1 MKKLSLLSTLFLATG
16 GLVFASATANN
27 NVIKANAE
35 ESSTQTYINHDYTQE
50 AQPGDGSIVEYDGL
64 EYASNSYRITNQR
77 TSTRFNYVTYKI
89 TTKTSGYTFKQLTV
103 NFTGGLLY
111 YYNEGNTTGNN
122 VTCFVS
128 TVKPSD
134 NLETVLL
141 GYIDKYPGTNSW
153 QYNLTFDCTEMAT
166 ALNSSTLYVTIN
178 MGTKKTGSGF
188 DQTWIYLS
196 KMKIVGTEGT
206 PLLSDSGFEKAD
218 TWENADLKT
227 ANAWTNENVATSAY
241 GVYAK
246 QNGGTITASLTNP
259 YTATIEYE
267 LAAPDGQK
275 LSSLTMNFSIRFTS
289 GGSSKPALDGAEFMN
304 ISYHDETMADEN
316 VYKSIVALTHKGN
329 SWVYDNDDLNDGYN
343 YYYIDTAGNA
353 KDLTIRHGCLG
364 STVKVRFEIS
374 YFGDL
379 SGLDADNWIASYR
392 KTEIQYMTRYYN
404 YSEVLD
410 KIKNTSTCNDYASVD
425 TLKGYISNLTS
436 SEQTSIN
443 EEYFVDEGGIG
454 TTVSY
459 KLYYMQYMKDHG
471 GAVPSFLN
479 ITFMDASKN
488 NNILIIGVV
497 VGLALLSVAGYFIL
511 RKNK

>member
-1 MKKLSLLSTLFLATG
+1 MKKLSLLSTLLLATG
-16 GLVFASATANN
+16 GLVFASVTANN

-35 ESSTQTYINHDYTQE
+35 ETSTQTYINHDYTQS
-50 AQPGDGSIVEYDGL
+50 ALPGDASTTIVEANGL
-64 EYASNSYRITNQR
+64 AYVSNSYRITDR
-77 TSTRFNYVTYKI
+77 STRFNYATYKI
-89 TTKTSGYTFKQLTV
+89 TTKNSGYTFKQLTV

-111 YYNEGNTTGNN
+111 AYGNAGNN

-128 TVKPSD
+128 TVQPTA
-134 NLETVLL
+134 NLEAVLL
-141 GYIDKYPGTNSW
+141 GYVNKYSGTSSW

-166 ALNSSTLYVTIN
+166 ALNSNTLYVTIN
-178 MGTKKTGSGF
+178 MGTKTTGTGF
-188 DQTWIYLS
+188 DQSWLYLS
-196 KMKIVGTEGT
+196 KMKITGTEGT
-206 PLLSDSGFEKAD
+206 PLMSNSGFEKAD
-218 TWENADLKT
+218 TWESTDSDPR
-227 ANAWTNENVATSAY
+227 NAWINNNVARSTY
-241 GVYAK
+241 GAYAK

-259 YTATIEYE
+259 YTATIEYT
-267 LAAPDGQK
+267 LTAPEGQK
-275 LSSLTMNFSIRFTS
+275 LSSLVMNLSLRFTAKDILN
-289 GGSSKPALDGAEFMN
+289 GTEFMN
-304 ISYHDETMADEN
+304 ISYHDETMADG
-316 VYKSIVALTHKGN
+316 VYKSIVALTHIGN
-329 SWVYDNDDLNDGYN
+329 SWVYDNDSLNDGYN

-353 KDLTIRHGCLG
+353 KDLTVRHGCLG

-374 YFGDL
+374 YFGNL
-379 SGLDADNWIASYR
+379 SGLAADNWVASYR
-392 KTEIQYMTRYYN
+392 WTQVQYMTRYYN

-410 KIKNTSTCNDYASVD
+410 AIKNTSTCNDYASVD
-425 TLKGYISNLTS
+425 TLKGYISKLTS

-443 EEYFVDEGGIG
+443 AEYFVDEGGIG

>member
-16 GLVFASATANN
+16 GLVFASVTANN

-35 ESSTQTYINHDYTQE
+35 ESSTQTYINHDYTQ
-50 AQPGDGSIVEYDGL
+50 AALPGDASTTIVEANGL
-64 EYASNSYRITNQR
+64 AYVSNQYRITD
-77 TSTRFNYVTYKI
+77 TSTRFNYATYKI
-89 TTKTSGYTFKQLTV
+89 TTKNSGYTFKQLTV

-111 YYNEGNTTGNN
+111 GFGDAGNN

-128 TVKPSD
+128 TIQPTA
-134 NLETVLL
+134 NLEAVLL
-141 GYIDKYPGTNSW
+141 GYVNKYSGTVDW
-153 QYNLTFDCTEMAT
+153 QNNLTFDCTEMAT

-188 DQTWIYLS
+188 NQTWLYLS
-196 KMKIVGTEGT
+196 KMEIVGTEGT
-206 PLLSDSGFEKAD
+206 PLLSDSGFQQSD
-218 TWENADLKT
+218 TWESADSNPKNAQI
-227 ANAWTNENVATSAY
+227 NENVARSTY
-241 GVYAK
+241 GAYAK

-259 YTATIEYE
+259 YTATIEYT
-267 LAAPDGQK
+267 LAAPQGQK
-275 LSSLTMNFSIRFTS
+275 LSSLVMNLSLRFTS
-289 GGSSKPALDGAEFMN
+289 GGDSKPALDGAEFMN
-304 ISYHDETMADEN
+304 ISYHDETMADGE
-316 VYKSIVALTHKGN
+316 YKSIVALTHIKN
-329 SWVYDNDDLNDGYN
+329 SLVYDNDDLNDKYN

-353 KDLTIRHGCLG
+353 KDLTVRHGCLG
-364 STVKVRFEIS
+364 STVSVKFEIS
-374 YFGDL
+374 YFGNL
-379 SGLDADNWIASYR
+379 SGLDADNWVASYR
-392 KTEIQYMTRYYN
+392 WTQVQYMTRYYN

-410 KIKNTSTCNDYASVD
+410 AIKNTSTCNDYASVD
-425 TLKGYISNLTS
+425 TLKGYISKLTS

-443 EEYFVDEGGIG
+443 AEYFVDEGGIG

-488 NNILIIGVV
+488 SNILIIGVV